1 MESNDGN
8 EVLKKVKIYM
18 TNNAGLQDMME
29 RKANNVTAANGECP
43 EILE

>member
-18 TNNAGLQDMME
+18 TNNAGLHMME
-29 RKANNVTAANGECP
+29 RKANNVTAANGKCL